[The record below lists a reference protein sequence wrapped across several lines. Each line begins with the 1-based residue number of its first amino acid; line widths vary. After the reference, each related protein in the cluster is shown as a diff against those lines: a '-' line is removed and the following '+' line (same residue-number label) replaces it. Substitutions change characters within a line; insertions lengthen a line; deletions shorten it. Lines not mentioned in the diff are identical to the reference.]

1 MWNTVL
7 FDLDGTISDSG
18 EGITKSVQY
27 ALEKEFGM
35 QVPLEDLRC
44 FIGPPLKEQF
54 MSFAGVS
61 EEEAV
66 RAVERYRERYR
77 PKGIYENYLYD
88 GIKSVLRQ
96 LSEEHFT
103 IALTSSKPTEFCRQ
117 ILRMFNIDEY
127 FTAVVGSE
135 MDGRRTDK
143 YEVIEETIY
152 ELGMQDLRDEIV
164 MVGDRKHDCI
174 GAARAGIDCIG
185 VTYGFGSREELEAE
199 WPACIVDSPIE
210 LRNVLIGQARSRMK
224 GKDGG
229 FSGGQKSSTDVMR
242 AVGPT
247 VMPEDG
253 GILRRILMCLAPIA
267 CAFIASNILYI
278 VIIWGLDLFF
288 PRIEYSNNLLVVLT
302 GVVDLILIP
311 LFWAMYRRDEI
322 KRTAY
327 GRVYRMLDFNG
338 FGAVAVIA
346 VIILAIG
353 FAEIIQVPLGMLI
366 QDEAGAEINAS
377 LFENVS
383 LPIQFIS
390 LCMIG
395 PVCEELIFRGLMYRR
410 VRDFLGAWW
419 AIVLSAVSF
428 GVYHQNLSQG
438 VFAVFFGFLLAAV
451 YEHYGTIWASIAAHA
466 ANNLFAVVFN
476 ALLERDL
483 VTDTGYLLVLFASAA
498 AAVGFGFYIFKYDQK
513 KNII

>member
-88 GIKSVLRQ
+88 GIKGVLRQ

-152 ELGMQDLRDEIV
+152 ELGMQNMRDEIV

-210 LRNVLIGQARSRMK
+210 LRNVLIGQARSRS
-224 GKDGG
+224 GGGDGG
-229 FSGGQKSSTDVMR
+229 YSGGKKSSLDVMR
-242 AVGPT
+242 AVRPT
-247 VMPEDG
+247 LMPEDG
-253 GILRRILMCLAPIA
+253 GIIRKILMCLVPIA
-267 CAFIASNILYI
+267 AAFIISNILYI
-278 VIIWGLDLFF
+278 IILWVLDFF
-288 PRIEYSNNLLVVLT
+288 MPRIEYDNTLLVVLT
-302 GVVDLILIP
+302 GVVDLSLIP
-311 LFWAMYRRDEI
+311 LFWMMYRRDEI

-327 GRVYRMLDFNG
+327 DREERMLNFNR
-338 FGAVAVIA
+338 FDAMAVIS
-346 VIILAIG
+346 VILFAIG
-353 FAEIIQVPLGMLI
+353 FSDVIQVPLGMLI
-366 QDEAGAEINAS
+366 HDEVGAEINAS

-390 LCMIG
+390 LCVIG
-395 PVCEELIFRGLMYRR
+395 PVCEELIFRSLMYRR

-419 AIVLSAVSF
+419 AIVISAVSF

-438 VFAVFFGFLLAAV
+438 VFAVFFGILLAAV
-451 YEHYGTIWASIAAHA
+451 YEHYGTIWAPIAAHA
-466 ANNLFAVVFN
+466 ANNVFAVVFN
-476 ALLERDL
+476 ALLEREL
-483 VTDTGYLLVLFASAA
+483 ISEAGYLFVLAVSAA
-498 AAVGFGFYIFKYDQK
+498 AAISLGFYIFKYDQK